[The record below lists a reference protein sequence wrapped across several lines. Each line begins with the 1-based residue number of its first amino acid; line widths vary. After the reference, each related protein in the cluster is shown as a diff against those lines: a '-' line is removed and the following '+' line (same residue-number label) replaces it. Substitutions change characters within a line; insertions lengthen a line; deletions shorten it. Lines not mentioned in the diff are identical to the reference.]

1 VPRISWRSDSSH
13 FAISSLGSE
22 GSSSGR
28 AVRIFAR
35 EGPLSATSEAL
46 RGMGHALSWK
56 PNSLLMA
63 ATQRFGGDYASGR
76 EGRQDIIFIEKN
88 VSAEL

>member
-1 VPRISWRSDSSH
+1 
-13 FAISSLGSE
+13 
-22 GSSSGR
+22 
-28 AVRIFAR
+28 
-35 EGPLSATSEAL
+35 
-46 RGMGHALSWK
+46 MGHALSWK

-63 ATQRFGGDYASGR
+63 ATRRFGGDYASGR